1 MLAQMGN
8 PDMRVPIS
16 HALGWPERIESGVE
30 GLDLVAAGSLHFEAP
45 DSERYPCLGLA
56 KQAWQSG
63 GTAPAILNAANEVA
77 VESFLGGEIS
87 FPSIALV
94 IEHVLSHCTSREADS
109 LETILDDD
117 ATARASATEYI
128 HSGGK
133 AVAR

>member
-1 MLAQMGN
+1 
-8 PDMRVPIS
+8 MRVPIS
-16 HALGWPERIESGVE
+16 HALGWPERIESGVA

-56 KQAWQSG
+56 KQAWQLG

-94 IEHVLSHCTSREADS
+94 IEHVLSHCASREADS
-109 LETILDDD
+109 LEAILDDD
-117 ATARASATEYI
+117 ATARASASEFI
-128 HSGGK
+128 HSSGK
-133 AVAR
+133 AVAQ